1 MDKDIL
7 ILREFIDVLSS
18 DEANNQEDI
27 QAEVDIMEAQIRTI
41 EENWTK

>member
-27 QAEVDIMEAQIRTI
+27 QAEMDIMEAQIRTI